1 MSTVGIGV
9 VGLGGM
15 GQLHARNFLE
25 HGAEIVAGADIV
37 EQKRARFAEEFDA
50 RTYES
55 HERLVEDDA
64 VDAVVVTTPNRFH
77 ESITVAALEAD
88 LDVLVEK
95 PLAHTL
101 ESAERI
107 AAAEA
112 ESDGFCMVGFHNRH
126 AASTAMFEEYD
137 SRGRFGDL
145 THVEANYVRRRG
157 IPGPGSWFTDPGLAG
172 GGALL
177 DIGVHAIDLALYTLD
192 FPEVTEVSGVTR
204 SNFGD
209 GEEYADPDG
218 FADGWETTAESY
230 DVDDSVSA
238 FLRCADGTTIS
249 LEAAWAT
256 NREPSTEFIVRGT
269 DGGASFEIGDSDLK
283 ILESATAGCD
293 HHADTEISGDPTI
306 AGHREQDKR
315 FLEAVAT
322 GIEPAS
328 NTIEEAMTV
337 QRVIDA
343 IYRSSETGR
352 AQSPLESAVELEN
365 SCGELESEQVTPQ
378 VD

>member
-1 MSTVGIGV
+1 MSSIGIGI

-15 GQLHARNFLE
+15 GQLHARNFLDQ
-25 HGAEIVAGADIV
+25 GADIRAGADLV
-37 EQKRARFAEEFDA
+37 EAKRAQFAEEFDA
-50 RTYES
+50 DTYES
-55 HERLVEDDA
+55 HEGLIEDGA
-64 VDAVVVTTPNRFH
+64 VDAVIVTTPNRFH
-77 ESITVAALEAD
+77 ESIATAALEAG

-107 AAAEA
+107 ADVEA
-112 ESDGFCMVGFHNRH
+112 ESDGICMVGFHNRH
-126 AASTAMFEEYD
+126 AASTAMFNEYNN
-137 SRGRFGDL
+137 RGRFGDL

-157 IPGPGSWFTDPGLAG
+157 VPGPGSWFTDPGLAG

-177 DIGVHAIDLALYTLD
+177 DIGVHAIDLALYTLG

-204 SNFGD
+204 TTFGTR
-209 GEEYADPDG
+209 EEYADPDG
-218 FADGWETTAESY
+218 FGDNWESSAEPY

-238 FLRCADGTTIS
+238 FIRCGDGTTVS

-256 NREPSTEFIVRGT
+256 NREPSTDFVVRGT
-269 DGGASFEIGDSDLK
+269 EAGASFDIGDNDLT
-283 ILESATAGCD
+283 ILEAGTTGCD
-293 HHADTEISGDPTI
+293 HYADIDLTGDPSIT
-306 AGHREQDKR
+306 GHQEQDRR

-322 GIEPAS
+322 GIEPQT
-328 NTIEEAMTV
+328 NTIDEALTV

-352 AQSPLESAVELEN
+352 SQQIAEAPEPEVQAQLE
-365 SCGELESEQVTPQ
+365 
-378 VD
+378 